1 MKGEIVMA
9 DKQCFLIS
17 PIGEEGSET
26 RKLSD
31 RIRAF
36 LKYEVLNEL
45 GYDCMRADE
54 INKMGM
60 ITSDVIAHIIDCDL
74 VIAVLE
80 NNNANVYYELAL
92 RHATT
97 KPCISI
103 ASREK
108 VANRT
113 DGLPFD
119 TQQERVFKYP
129 LGEMKNYV
137 DGNEIKSKDLAKFK
151 TDLINII
158 KTYNEEQ
165 YEYQNPVTSALHKAI
180 IPQGMTMK
188 EMIDHIDNRI
198 DIFHKDVD
206 GKMEEI
212 HNTIVNNWIPKHIES
227 IVGDMYRNGS
237 AMYIAGEKEAF
248 DTLCEMTKKAEHSIR
263 TSRFAPQAISTS
275 HSDFFEAV
283 CKFGKRENVVCKR
296 IMCMNEQGKESDI
309 LKTVLDTC
317 GGSMEL
323 YLTDRD
329 NNFELVVIDDAC
341 AFLHFYDDQRHIK
354 STLFIR
360 GQGVVKEFE
369 KIYDRFLE
377 ESPDHRLVKIDCSKY
392 SNPSDIMSEIPK
404 LITDFEKKAK

>member
-1 MKGEIVMA
+1 ML

-17 PIGEEGSET
+17 PIGKED
-26 RKLSD
+26 SD
-31 RIRAF
+31 IRILADNVRTF

-45 GYDCMRADE
+45 NYDCIRADD

-74 VIAVLE
+74 VIAILE
-80 NNNANVYYELAL
+80 DNNANVYYELAL

-108 VANRT
+108 VTA
-113 DGLPFD
+113 GLPFD

-129 LGEMKNYV
+129 LSDMNKYNSS
-137 DGNEIKSKDLAKFK
+137 NELSNDLRKFK
-151 TDLINII
+151 NSLKDII
-158 KTYNEEQ
+158 STYNEQ
-165 YEYQNPVTSALHKAI
+165 KYEYQNPVTSALHKAI
-180 IPQGMTMK
+180 LPKGMTMQGLVK
-188 EMIDHIDNRI
+188 HIDEQFSLLN
-198 DIFHKDVD
+198 KDLEQ
-206 GKMEEI
+206 KLNAI
-212 HNTIVNNWIPKHIES
+212 NCITNSWIPKHIES

-237 AMYIAGEKEAF
+237 AMYISGEKEAF

-283 CKFGKRENVVCKR
+283 CKFGKRKGVVCKR
-296 IMCMNEQGKESDI
+296 IMCMNETAKEADI

-377 ESPDHRLVKIDCSKY
+377 ESPDHILVKIECGKY
-392 SNPSDIMSEIPK
+392 ERPSDIMAEIPK
-404 LITDFEKKAK
+404 LIARFEKNGVVRR

>member
-1 MKGEIVMA
+1 MA
-9 DKQCFLIS
+9 NKQCFLIS

-26 RKLSD
+26 RILADK
-31 RIRAF
+31 IRAF
-36 LKYEVLNEL
+36 LKYEILNGLDYE
-45 GYDCMRADE
+45 CIRADD
-54 INKMGM
+54 INKLGM
-60 ITSDVIAHIIDCDL
+60 ITSDIIAHIIDCDL

-92 RHATT
+92 RHATA

-108 VANRT
+108 VGDRF

-119 TQQERVFKYP
+119 TQQERVFKFPRKDMLDYT
-129 LGEMKNYV
+129 
-137 DGNEIKSKDLAKFK
+137 DGSEIDSTDFAKFK
-151 TDLINII
+151 NQLINVI
-158 KTYNEEQ
+158 KTYNEQ
-165 YEYQNPVTSALHKAI
+165 KYEYQNPVTMARHKVLL
-180 IPQGMTMK
+180 PRGMTMQG
-188 EMIDHIDNRI
+188 IVDHIDEKMDSLYQDIGKRI
-198 DIFHKDVD
+198 D
-206 GKMEEI
+206 
-212 HNTIVNNWIPKHIES
+212 TIEDITNSWVPQHLES

-237 AMYIAGEKEAF
+237 AMYISGEKEAF
-248 DTLCEMTKKAEHSIR
+248 ETLCEMTKKAEHSIR

-283 CKFGKRENVVCKR
+283 CRFGKRQNVTCKR
-296 IMCMNEQGKESDI
+296 IMCMNESEKESDI

-323 YLTDRD
+323 YLTNRD
-329 NNFELVVIDDAC
+329 NNFELVVIDTAC

-360 GQGVVKEFE
+360 GQSVVKEFE

-377 ESPDHRLVKIDCSKY
+377 DSPDYILEKIDCSKFE
-392 SNPSDIMSEIPK
+392 NPTDVMTEIPK
-404 LITDFEKKAK
+404 LISRFKQNKN

>member
-1 MKGEIVMA
+1 MV

-17 PIGEEGSET
+17 PIGEEGSNT
-26 RKLSD
+26 RILADK
-31 RIRAF
+31 IRAF

-45 GYDCMRADE
+45 GYDCIRADE
-54 INKMGM
+54 INKLGM

-80 NNNANVYYELAL
+80 DNNANVYYELAL
-92 RHATT
+92 RHATK

-108 VANRT
+108 VNNKKE
-113 DGLPFD
+113 GLPFD

-129 LGEMKNYV
+129 LNDILNYTEGC
-137 DGNEIKSKDLAKFK
+137 DIESKELAMFKSKLK
-151 TDLINII
+151 NII
-158 KTYNEEQ
+158 NTYNEQ
-165 YEYQNPVTSALHKAI
+165 KYEYQNPVTSALHKAI
-180 IPQGMTMK
+180 LPKGMTMQGV
-188 EMIDHIDNRI
+188 IAHIDEKI
-198 DIFHKDVD
+198 DLFQQ
-206 GKMEEI
+206 EI
-212 HNTIVNNWIPKHIES
+212 NKKLDLINNVTDSWIPKHIES

-237 AMYIAGEKEAF
+237 AMYISGEKEAF
-248 DTLCEMTKKAEHSIR
+248 DTLCEMTKKAEYSIR

-283 CKFGKRENVVCKR
+283 CRFGKKKNVVCKR
-296 IMCMNEQGKESDI
+296 IMCMNEPQKESDI
-309 LKTVLDTC
+309 LKTVLDTA

-369 KIYDRFLE
+369 NIYDRFLE
-377 ESPDHRLVKIDCSKY
+377 DSPEHILVKIDCSKFE
-392 SNPSDIMSEIPK
+392 NPSEIMAEVPK
-404 LITDFEKKAK
+404 LIAKFEKKYN

>member
-1 MKGEIVMA
+1 MTK
-9 DKQCFLIS
+9 KQCFLIS
-17 PIGEEGSET
+17 PIGEEGSEA
-26 RKLSD
+26 RDFADKV
-31 RIRAF
+31 RAF
-36 LKYEVLNEL
+36 LKYEVLNDL
-45 GYDCMRADE
+45 GYDCIRADD
-54 INKMGM
+54 INKLDM

-108 VANRT
+108 VNNKEE
-113 DGLPFD
+113 GLPFD

-129 LGEMKNYV
+129 LDDMLNYT
-137 DGNEIKSKDLAKFK
+137 DGCEVESSALAKFK
-151 TDLINII
+151 NQLKSIIN
-158 KTYNEEQ
+158 TYNEQ
-165 YEYQNPVTSALHKAI
+165 KYEYQNPVTAALHKAI
-180 IPQGMTMK
+180 LPKGMTMQGVITHIDEK
-188 EMIDHIDNRI
+188 IDLFHQDIDRQLEMIYN
-198 DIFHKDVD
+198 VTNSW
-206 GKMEEI
+206 M
-212 HNTIVNNWIPKHIES
+212 PKHIES
-227 IVGDMYRNGS
+227 LVGDMYRNGS
-237 AMYIAGEKEAF
+237 AMYISGEKEAF
-248 DTLCEMTKKAEHSIR
+248 DTLCEMTRKAEHSIR

-283 CKFGKRENVVCKR
+283 CRFGKKKDVICKR
-296 IMCMNEQGKESDI
+296 IMCMNEPEKESDI
-309 LKTVLDTC
+309 LKTVLDTA

-329 NNFELVVIDDAC
+329 NNFELVVIDDSC

-369 KIYDRFLE
+369 NIYDRFLE
-377 ESPDHRLVKIDCSKY
+377 ESPDHILVKIDCSKFE
-392 SNPSDIMSEIPK
+392 NPSTIMAEIPK
-404 LITDFEKKAK
+404 LIAKFDNKNK